1 MVLEEIMTIVLGSW
15 RLSWSK
21 MCSEVVAKNTAA
33 TGAEKNFFC
42 VFLSSTSWKVPSV
55 RFYKIDP
62 PNSGSCVL
70 TCSVLYMYEIDLLWV
85 SRGWGAPIIL
95 QQRQPMSKTNRIS
108 YCCFTTLREQI
119 SGWGCILMTN
129 SHSSRGWNTLYMYEI
144 DMLWVWRGWG
154 VPIIL
159 QQRKPMSKTNRISYC
174 RFNTLSEQISGW
186 GCILMTNSHS
196 SRCWNTLYMYEID
209 LLWVSRGWGV
219 PIILQQRKPMSKLY
233 RQWGLR
239 WNFLKL
245 LGNFTESSLKLSM
258 GIENDETS

>member
-1 MVLEEIMTIVLGSW
+1 
-15 RLSWSK
+15 
-21 MCSEVVAKNTAA
+21 
-33 TGAEKNFFC
+33 
-42 VFLSSTSWKVPSV
+42 
-55 RFYKIDP
+55 
-62 PNSGSCVL
+62 
-70 TCSVLYMYEIDLLWV
+70 MYEIDLLWV

-119 SGWGCILMTN
+119 SGLGCILMTN

-144 DMLWVWRGWG
+144 DMLWVWREWG
-154 VPIIL
+154 FPIIL

-258 GIENDETS
+258 ELKMMKLPNPK